1 MEDFNY
7 PLDITSVIDHMHEI
21 WFAPAT
27 RSGTGS
33 RSDAIVLCSKN
44 HADGKGRKISAVS
57 ATRGL

>member
-27 RSGTGS
+27 PSGTGS
-33 RSDAIVLCSKN
+33 RSDAIVRYSKN
-44 HADGKGRKISAVS
+44 HADGEGMKIPAVS
-57 ATRGL
+57 ATRVL